1 LVLTHQA
8 FAVTALSSALH
19 DHVPIAHK
27 VFELITVVDQFVAR
41 RYEANRAL
49 MKFLQPATDAK
60 LRE

>member
-1 LVLTHQA
+1 
-8 FAVTALSSALH
+8 
-19 DHVPIAHK
+19 VPIAHK

-49 MKFLQPATDAK
+49 MKFLQPAPDAK